1 MSKFNKKSSIF
12 ALSAIAMFGLP
23 AMAQSI
29 DYGSLEMLFD
39 EPVTTSATGAP
50 QRSTDAPVTMEIISA
65 DEIRNSGAVNIPTLL
80 SRLAGVEVQQYG
92 RNFHDVAIRG
102 YNQNKTPRLLVL
114 VNGRQVFQDY
124 YGFTDWDVIPVQL
137 DEIRQIEIVKGPNTA
152 LFGFNAVGGVVN
164 IITFNPLY
172 TETNTL
178 RGGVDFNDGVRGSG
192 VATFRPFENTAIR
205 MSAGGQQAQEFEDLP
220 FELRGDPQ
228 NEQWAFAAEAGIQ
241 ATSNTQVFLEG
252 TVSSSIRM
260 ERLPSGANIVRDGET
275 TSLRATVTH
284 DGDWGLINATAYR
297 NTQEYLTNPFAPTP
311 SFDVEAGL
319 TVFKVEDLFKVG
331 ADHTFR
337 VAGEYRE
344 NTLDLI
350 LFGNSSSNEYN
361 VFSVGGMWN
370 WAINDQLSSTVAVRS
385 DTLNFEG
392 ETIFSTNFGA
402 PEAEREISEISYN
415 AGLVYTPT
423 SRDLFRFQIARGIQT
438 PSLVQLFFSPDV
450 DPSIV
455 NNYAIDYDRQISE
468 LNGKMRI
475 SVFYQDNQDL
485 FTVANAAF
493 APGVN
498 IPTGENLGDSELF
511 GVELSFEGRIGNHID
526 WYASYAINDTT
537 DGDFA
542 QVASYDGL
550 RDVLDFEES
559 NLGDQLKA
567 GAVYDDGKWVFG
579 AHARVVPSR
588 QVFDSLD
595 PGDYQYQRVTV
606 DSYVAL
612 DMNLSYRLND
622 DVTLSLDAFD
632 LTNDDDVQVPGGDI
646 DSRVWASVRFTF

>member
-1 MSKFNKKSSIF
+1 MSTFKKKSSIF
-12 ALSAIAMFGLP
+12 ALSAIALFGLP

-80 SRLAGVEVQQYG
+80 SRIAGVEVQQYG
-92 RNFHDVAIRG
+92 RNFQDVAIRG

-164 IITFNPLY
+164 IITYNPLY
-172 TETNTL
+172 TETDVA
-178 RGGVDFNDGVRGSG
+178 RAGVDFNEGVRGSG
-192 VATFRPFENTAIR
+192 VATLRPFENTSIR
-205 MSAGGQQAQEFEDLP
+205 VSAGGLQAREFEDLP
-220 FELRGDPQ
+220 FERRANPQ
-228 NEQWAFAAEAGIQ
+228 NEQWALAAEAGIQ

-252 TVSSSIRM
+252 TVSSSIRL
-260 ERLPSGANIVRDGET
+260 ERLPSGVNIVRDGET
-275 TSLRATVTH
+275 TSVRATMTH
-284 DGDWGLINATAYR
+284 DGEWGLINATAYR
-297 NTQEYLTNPFAPTP
+297 NTQEYITNPFAPNP
-311 SFDVEAGL
+311 SFDIEAGL
-319 TVFKVEDLFKVG
+319 TVFKIEDLFKVG

-344 NTLDLI
+344 NTLDLF
-350 LFGNSSSNEYN
+350 LSGNSSSNEYN

-370 WAINDQLSSTVAVRS
+370 WAINSELSSTVAVRW

-392 ETIFSTNFGA
+392 ETVFSSSFGA
-402 PEAEREISEISYN
+402 PEASREISEASYN

-423 SRDLFRFQIARGIQT
+423 PRDLFRFQIARGIQT

-455 NNYAIDYDRQISE
+455 NNYAIDYDRQLNAI
-468 LNGKMRI
+468 NGKMRV
-475 SVFYQDNQDL
+475 SVFYQDNQGL
-485 FTVANAAF
+485 FTVSNAAF
-493 APGVN
+493 APGIN
-498 IPTGENLGDSELF
+498 IPVGDNLGDSELF
-511 GVELSFEGRIGNHID
+511 GIELSFEGRLGEHTD
-526 WYASYAINDTT
+526 WYASYAFNDTQ
-537 DGDFA
+537 DGEFG

-550 RDVLDFEES
+550 RDVLDFEDS
-559 NLGDQLKA
+559 NLGDQIKA
-567 GAVYDDGKWVFG
+567 GAVYDNGTWVFG
-579 AHARVVPSR
+579 AHARYVPSR
-588 QVFDSLD
+588 QVFDALD
-595 PGDYQYQRVTV
+595 PGDYQYERVNV

-612 DMNLSYRLND
+612 DMNLSYRLTD

-646 DSRVWASVRFTF
+646 DSRVWASVRFEF